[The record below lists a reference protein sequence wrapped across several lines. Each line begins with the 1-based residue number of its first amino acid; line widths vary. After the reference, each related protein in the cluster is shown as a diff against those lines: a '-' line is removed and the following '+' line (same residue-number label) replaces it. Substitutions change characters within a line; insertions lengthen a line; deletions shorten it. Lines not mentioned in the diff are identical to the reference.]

1 MNTEPDFIRA
11 IVNSVSMNMCIKI
24 FLLYLFLF
32 SPSSY
37 LRLENQNNLI
47 ILLFILHYMKC

>member
-24 FLLYLFLF
+24 SLLYLFLF